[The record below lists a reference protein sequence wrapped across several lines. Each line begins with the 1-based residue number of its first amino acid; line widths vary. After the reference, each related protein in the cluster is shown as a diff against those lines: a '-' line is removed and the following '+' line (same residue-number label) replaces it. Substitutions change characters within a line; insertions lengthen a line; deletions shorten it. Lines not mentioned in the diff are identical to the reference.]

1 MSGAPTNANGPLSGR
16 LIVLGITGSIAAFK
30 APEIVRALRA
40 AGADVQ
46 ALLTPAA
53 TKFVSPLTLRT
64 LTGHAVDADLLDLLP
79 DGRIGHIVAADSA
92 DAILVA
98 PATAQ
103 WLGAMAGGLAG
114 DAVTAACLATTAPV
128 VVAPAMDGEMWVH
141 PATVTNAARLTNDF
155 GYTIVAPE
163 SGALASGSSGVGRL
177 PEPATLVDALVR
189 AIGNAPIREPS
200 EARRPPLV
208 PAGDLS
214 GRRVVITAGG
224 TEEPID
230 AVRIL
235 ANRSS
240 GRQGVALAEAARD
253 RGADVV
259 LIAAR
264 VAIPLPEG
272 VEIVRVATVAD
283 LDAALRSALL
293 PPPAGTSATL
303 ADLFIAAA
311 AVSDFRMAG
320 GPSKEK
326 LRRDGALTLHLEPTP
341 DLLAGIAAALGPRSK
356 RTTKLI
362 GFSAESGATK
372 RAAEKLAAKDLDLIV
387 ANDVSAPGIGFESA
401 ENAVEI
407 LHVDGSTQRIGPAPK
422 RVVADGIL
430 DQAVRLLRGA
440 THA

>member
-1 MSGAPTNANGPLSGR
+1 MSGGPTGANGPLSGR

-53 TKFVSPLTLRT
+53 TRFVSPLTLRT

-114 DAVTAACLATTAPV
+114 DVVTATCLATTAPV
-128 VVAPAMDGEMWVH
+128 VVAPAMDGEMWAH
-141 PATVTNAARLTNDF
+141 PATATNVARLTNDF
-155 GYTIVAPE
+155 GYTVVAPE

-177 PEPATLVDALVR
+177 PEPATLVEALVA
-189 AIGNAPIREPS
+189 AIGSTPIREPN

-208 PAGDLS
+208 PSGDLS

-283 LDAALRSALL
+283 LQSALERTLL
-293 PPPAGTSATL
+293 PPPLGAAATP

-341 DLLAGIAAALGPRSK
+341 DLLAAIAAALGPRAT
-356 RTTKLI
+356 RATKLI

-372 RAAEKLAAKDLDLIV
+372 RAAEKLTAKDLDCIV

-430 DQAVRLLRGA
+430 DQAVRLLSETTRG
-440 THA
+440 

>member
-1 MSGAPTNANGPLSGR
+1 MSGAQTNSIGPLSGR

-53 TKFVSPLTLRT
+53 TRFVSPLTLRT

-128 VVAPAMDGEMWVH
+128 VVAPAMDGEMWAH
-141 PATVTNAARLTNDF
+141 PATATNAARLTNDF
-155 GYTIVAPE
+155 GYTIVPPE

-177 PEPATLVDALVR
+177 PEPATLIDALVR
-189 AIGNAPIREPS
+189 AIGSAPIREPS

-264 VAIPLPEG
+264 VAIPLPDG

-283 LDAALRSALL
+283 LDAALRGALL
-293 PPPAGTSATL
+293 PPPAGGAAIP

-320 GPSKEK
+320 GPSREK
-326 LRRDGALTLHLEPTP
+326 LRRDGVLTLHLEPTP
-341 DLLAGIAAALGPRSK
+341 DLLAGIAATLGPRAK
-356 RTTKLI
+356 RATKLI

-372 RAAEKLAAKDLDLIV
+372 RAAEKLTAKDLDLIV

-401 ENAVEI
+401 ENTVEI

-430 DQAVRLLRGA
+430 DQVVRLLNGTA
-440 THA
+440 HA

>member
-1 MSGAPTNANGPLSGR
+1 MSGGPTNRDGPLSGR
-16 LIVLGITGSIAAFK
+16 LIVFGITGSIAAFK

-40 AGADVQ
+40 AGAEVQ

-53 TKFVSPLTLRT
+53 TRFVSPLTLRT

-114 DAVTAACLATTAPV
+114 DVVTAACLATTAPV
-128 VVAPAMDGEMWVH
+128 VVAPAMDGEMWAH

-155 GYTIVAPE
+155 GYTIVPPE
-163 SGALASGSSGVGRL
+163 NGALASGSSGVGRL
-177 PEPATLVDALVR
+177 PEPTTLIDALVR
-189 AIGNAPIREPS
+189 AIGSAPIREPS

-253 RGADVV
+253 RGATVV

-272 VEIVRVATVAD
+272 VEVVRVGTVAE

-293 PPPAGTSATL
+293 PPPAGIHATA

-311 AVSDFRMAG
+311 AVSDFRIAG

-341 DLLAGIAAALGPRSK
+341 DLLAGIAATLGPRAK
-356 RTTKLI
+356 RVTKLI

-372 RAAEKLAAKDLDLIV
+372 RATEKLIEKDLDLIV
-387 ANDVSAPGIGFESA
+387 ANDVSAPGIGFERV
-401 ENAVEI
+401 ENAVEV
-407 LHVDGSTQRIGPAPK
+407 LHVDGSTQRIVPAPK

-430 DQAVRLLRGA
+430 DQAVRLLSGA
-440 THA
+440 THP

>member
-1 MSGAPTNANGPLSGR
+1 MSGGPTNRDGPLSGR
-16 LIVLGITGSIAAFK
+16 LIVFGITGSIAAFK

-40 AGADVQ
+40 AGAEVQ

-53 TKFVSPLTLRT
+53 TRFVSPLTLRT

-114 DAVTAACLATTAPV
+114 DVVTAACLATTAPV
-128 VVAPAMDGEMWVH
+128 VVAPAMDGEMWAH

-155 GYTIVAPE
+155 DYTIVPPE

-177 PEPATLVDALVR
+177 PEPTTLIDALVS
-189 AIGNAPIREPS
+189 AIGSAPIREPS

-253 RGADVV
+253 RGASVV

-272 VEIVRVATVAD
+272 VEVVRVGTVAE

-293 PPPAGTSATL
+293 PPPAGIHATA

-311 AVSDFRMAG
+311 AVSDFRIAG

-341 DLLAGIAAALGPRSK
+341 DLLAGIAATLGPRAK
-356 RTTKLI
+356 RVTKLI

-372 RAAEKLAAKDLDLIV
+372 RATEKLIAKDLDLIV
-387 ANDVSAPGIGFESA
+387 ANDVSAPGIGFESV
-401 ENAVEI
+401 ENAVEV

-430 DQAVRLLRGA
+430 DQAVRLLSGA
-440 THA
+440 THP

>member
-1 MSGAPTNANGPLSGR
+1 
-16 LIVLGITGSIAAFK
+16 
-30 APEIVRALRA
+30 
-40 AGADVQ
+40 
-46 ALLTPAA
+46 
-53 TKFVSPLTLRT
+53 
-64 LTGHAVDADLLDLLP
+64 
-79 DGRIGHIVAADSA
+79 
-92 DAILVA
+92 
-98 PATAQ
+98 
-103 WLGAMAGGLAG
+103 
-114 DAVTAACLATTAPV
+114 
-128 VVAPAMDGEMWVH
+128 
-141 PATVTNAARLTNDF
+141 
-155 GYTIVAPE
+155 
-163 SGALASGSSGVGRL
+163 
-177 PEPATLVDALVR
+177 
-189 AIGNAPIREPS
+189 
-200 EARRPPLV
+200 
-208 PAGDLS
+208 
-214 GRRVVITAGG
+214 
-224 TEEPID
+224 
-230 AVRIL
+230 VRIL

-283 LDAALRSALL
+283 LDAALRIALL
-293 PPPAGTSATL
+293 PPPAGAAATP

-341 DLLAGIAAALGPRSK
+341 DLLAAIAAALGPRAN
-356 RTTKLI
+356 RATKLI

-372 RAAEKLAAKDLDLIV
+372 RAAEKLTAKDLDCIV

-430 DQAVRLLRGA
+430 DQAVRLLSETTRG
-440 THA
+440 

>member
-1 MSGAPTNANGPLSGR
+1 MSSAPTNANGPLSGR